1 MEKNKEHYQIFH
13 KIQSISKIKQ
23 FNSMA
28 IKAKKKKRDEKSYP
42 FFTNQ
47 VGKSFLKVKTH
58 VGKNVANLAFLSRPV

>member
-28 IKAKKKKRDEKSYP
+28 IKAKKKEKEKSYP

-47 VGKSFLKVKTH
+47 VGKSFFK
-58 VGKNVANLAFLSRPV
+58 G